1 MLVNRSCYQASV
13 QASGL
18 AYPLLLGF
26 GSERLFRDIGV
37 PAGGEMRVI
46 FPLIVIITF
55 LALTERPIEAQTTKV
70 PRVGIFGD
78 LQYPRSHN
86 LEAFRQGLREL
97 GYVEGQNIIVEPRYI
112 FGNESRLP
120 EIAAELVRL
129 QVDVIVV
136 LSTPAIYAAIA
147 ATKTIPIVIT
157 FPSDPAITGFTA
169 SLERPGGNVT
179 GVSGLASQLGGK
191 WLELIKETIPGASRV
206 AVLWDRKG
214 NSKAPTWNNVEIA
227 ARSLRIELQPL
238 TVENQRDLEGAF
250 KSATAARADAFVIL
264 PAPVLVQNLGEIAYL
279 GLKNRLPG
287 IFWRA
292 DFAEAGGLMA
302 YGANRHEQTR
312 RAAYV
317 VDKIL
322 KGAKPAELPV
332 ETPTRF
338 ELVINLKTAKE
349 IGIVVPPSVLAWA
362 DRVIR

>member
-1 MLVNRSCYQASV
+1 MRTTVVLV
-13 QASGL
+13 L
-18 AYPLLLGF
+18 A
-26 GSERLFRDIGV
+26 
-37 PAGGEMRVI
+37 
-46 FPLIVIITF
+46 ITF
-55 LALTERPIEAQTTKV
+55 LALNNHSATAQQTAKV
-70 PRVGIFGD
+70 PRVGIFGE

-97 GYVEGQNIIVEPRYI
+97 GYVEGQNIILEPRFS
-112 FGNESRLP
+112 FGKESKLP
-120 EIAAELVRL
+120 EIAAEMVRV
-129 QVDVIVV
+129 QVDVIVA
-136 LSTPAIYAAIA
+136 LTTPAIYAAMA

-157 FPSDPAITGFTA
+157 FPSDPAMTGFTA

-191 WLELIKETIPGASRV
+191 WLELIKETIPRASRV
-206 AVLWDRKG
+206 AVLRDPKVNNR
-214 NSKAPTWNNVEIA
+214 APAWKNVEVA
-227 ARSLRIELQPL
+227 ARSLRVELQPV
-238 TVENQRDLEGAF
+238 TVEDQRDLEGAF
-250 KSATAARADAFVIL
+250 RLATTARADAFIIL
-264 PAPVLVQNLGEIAYL
+264 PAVVLAQNVAEIAYL

-322 KGAKPAELPV
+322 KGARPAELPV
-332 ETPTRF
+332 ELPRNF

-349 IGIVVPPSVLAWA
+349 IGITIPPAVLAWA
-362 DRVIR
+362 DRVIK

>member
-1 MLVNRSCYQASV
+1 MRTTVVLV
-13 QASGL
+13 
-18 AYPLLLGF
+18 
-26 GSERLFRDIGV
+26 
-37 PAGGEMRVI
+37 
-46 FPLIVIITF
+46 LIIVF
-55 LALTERPIEAQTTKV
+55 LALTERFAVAQQTAKV
-70 PRVGIFGD
+70 PRVGIFGE
-78 LQYPRSHN
+78 LQYPRSLN

-97 GYVEGQNIIVEPRYI
+97 GYVEGQNIIVEPRYT
-112 FGNESRLP
+112 FGNDSRLP

-129 QVDVIVV
+129 QVDVIVA
-136 LSTPAIYAAIA
+136 LTTPAIYAAMA

-169 SLERPGGNVT
+169 SLDRPGGNVT
-179 GVSGLASQLGGK
+179 GVSGLVSQLGGK

-227 ARSLRIELQPL
+227 ARSLRVELQPV
-238 TVENQRDLEGAF
+238 TVEDQRGLEGAF
-250 KSATAARADAFVIL
+250 RLATTARADAFIIL
-264 PAPVLVQNLGEIAYL
+264 PAVVLGQNMAEIAYL

-322 KGAKPAELPV
+322 KGARPAELPV
-332 ETPTRF
+332 ELPRNF

-349 IGIVVPPSVLAWA
+349 IGITIPPAVLAWA
-362 DRVIR
+362 DRVIK

>member
-1 MLVNRSCYQASV
+1 MPFVTWVWLGAPVPCYRCANGEDMRS
-13 QASGL
+13 
-18 AYPLLLGF
+18 
-26 GSERLFRDIGV
+26 
-37 PAGGEMRVI
+37 I
-46 FPLIVIITF
+46 FPLVLIITF
-55 LALTERPIEAQTTKV
+55 LIFPEGFATAQQPGKV
-70 PRVGIFGD
+70 PRVGIFGE
-78 LQYPRSHN
+78 LAYPRSLN

-97 GYVEGQNIIVEPRYI
+97 GYVEGQNIMLEPRFS
-112 FGNESRLP
+112 FGKESRLP
-120 EIAAELVRL
+120 DIAAEMVRL
-129 QVDVIVV
+129 QVEVIVA
-136 LSTPAIYAAIA
+136 LTTPALYAATG
-147 ATKTIPIVIT
+147 ATKTIPIVMT
-157 FPSDPAITGFTA
+157 FPSDPVVMGFVA

-191 WLELIKETIPGASRV
+191 WLELIKETIPGAGRV

-227 ARSLRIELQPL
+227 ARSLRVELQPL

-264 PAPVLVQNLGEIAYL
+264 PAVVLGQNLGEIAYL

-332 ETPTRF
+332 ETPTQF

-349 IGIVVPPSVLAWA
+349 IGITIPPSVLAWA
-362 DRVIR
+362 DRVIK